1 MSGSIADKIEYLQ
14 GTKEAI
20 ANAIIEQGVEV
31 TEQDTFRS
39 YAAKI
44 SQLGSPIKSVA
55 NTNTTNLILDESGQ
69 LTSNV
74 NISSAENNLITINED
89 GLFLEASTVKTDAAA
104 YIIESYID
112 GENGYRVWNDGICE
126 QWCYQI
132 KKVGVNQNINWTF
145 LKPLKAKPNFYS
157 VIVEKYHWGGSEF
170 MAAADYINWQMSG
183 SYGSNVSLTQSN
195 LSFTTFD
202 SVNNSY
208 FQNFYLRVIGSVQL

>member
-1 MSGSIADKIEYLQ
+1 MSGSISDKIEYLQ

-39 YAAKI
+39 YAEKI

-55 NTNTTNLILDESGQ
+55 NTSSTTLILDESGQ

-74 NISSAENNLITINED
+74 NISSAENNLITINKD

-112 GENGYRVWNDGICE
+112 GENGYRVWSDGVCE
-126 QWCYQI
+126 QWCYQV
-132 KKVGVNQNINWTF
+132 KKVTSGNLTWTF
-145 LKPLKAKPNFYS
+145 LKPFKKKPRLVHCVADVHYSPATEFYGES
-157 VIVEKYHWGGSEF
+157 YAYYYIINDSADSLDAITTDKIDRPSHMTGGAYYE
-170 MAAADYINWQMSG
+170 
-183 SYGSNVSLTQSN
+183 N
-195 LSFTTFD
+195 LRWYA
-202 SVNNSY
+202 V
-208 FQNFYLRVIGSVQL
+208 GEVQL